1 MLTAFILALIK
12 LLSNPVMLAA
22 LAKFLANA
30 LKSVSQRV
38 NPTHEDPP
46 SPVCGGSFCAIGA
59 KVRGLVVS
67 LQTTQR
73 SAQSKD
79 LQRAIGVTV
88 PIATPEI
95 YADMLDRAKKGA
107 FAYPAINVSSSQT
120 LTAAIRGFAEAES
133 DGIIQFSWGGAEY
146 ASGSTVKNMV
156 DGAVALAEYAHV
168 VAKNYKVNIGI
179 HTDHCPAEKLDGFM
193 RPLLAFG
200 ADRIKS
206 GKAPLF
212 NSHMWDGS
220 AVDMTENM
228 KIAKEMLAMS
238 VAAKTILEIE
248 IGVVGG
254 EEDGIEAKHDA
265 KLYSTP
271 EDALMTIETLGTDV
285 NARYMVAATFGNV
298 HGVYKP
304 GNVVLQP
311 KILATLQEAVSAKL
325 GLPAGSKPM
334 DLVFHGGSGSLLSEI
349 RESLD
354 YGVIKMNVDTDTQYA
369 FTRPVVEHMLKNYDG
384 VLKIDGEVGNKKA
397 YDPRAWGKAAE
408 AGMAARVVRACEDLR
423 SNGTSSLK

>member
-1 MLTAFILALIK
+1 M
-12 LLSNPVMLAA
+12 
-22 LAKFLANA
+22 
-30 LKSVSQRV
+30 
-38 NPTHEDPP
+38 
-46 SPVCGGSFCAIGA
+46 
-59 KVRGLVVS
+59 
-67 LQTTQR
+67 
-73 SAQSKD
+73 
-79 LQRAIGVTV
+79 

-95 YADMLDRAKKGA
+95 YIDMLDRAKKGA

-120 LTAAIRGFAEAES
+120 IIAAIRGFAEAES

-146 ASGSTVKNMV
+146 ASGSTVKKMV

-168 VAKNYKVNIGI
+168 VAKNYNVNIGI

-200 ADRIKS
+200 AQRLAS
-206 GKAPLF
+206 GAAPLF

-220 AVDMTENM
+220 AVSMTENM

-238 VAAKTILEIE
+238 IAARTILEIE
-248 IGVVGG
+248 IGVV
-254 EEDGIEAKHDA
+254 
-265 KLYSTP
+265 
-271 EDALMTIETLGTDV
+271 
-285 NARYMVAATFGNV
+285 
-298 HGVYKP
+298 

-311 KILATLQEAVSAKL
+311 KILATLQEAVSKKL

-354 YGVIKMNVDTDTQYA
+354 YGVIKMNIDTDTQYA
-369 FTRPVVEHMLKNYDG
+369 FTRPVVDHVLKNYDG
-384 VLKIDGEVGNKKA
+384 VLKIDGEVGNKKL

-408 AGMAARVVRACEDLR
+408 AGMAARVVRGCEDLR
-423 SNGTSSLK
+423 STGTSSLK

>member
-1 MLTAFILALIK
+1 M
-12 LLSNPVMLAA
+12 
-22 LAKFLANA
+22 
-30 LKSVSQRV
+30 
-38 NPTHEDPP
+38 
-46 SPVCGGSFCAIGA
+46 
-59 KVRGLVVS
+59 
-67 LQTTQR
+67 
-73 SAQSKD
+73 
-79 LQRAIGVTV
+79 

-120 LTAAIRGFAEAES
+120 ITAAIRGFAEAQS

-146 ASGSTVKNMV
+146 ASGSTIKKMV
-156 DGAVALAEYAHV
+156 DGAVALAEYAHI
-168 VAKNYKVNIGI
+168 VAKNYNVHIGI

-193 RPLLAFG
+193 KPLLALG
-200 ADRIKS
+200 AERIKS

-220 AVDMTENM
+220 AVDMKENM
-228 KIAKEMLAMS
+228 KVAAEMQKMS
-238 VAAKTILEIE
+238 IAAKTILEIE

-254 EEDGIEAKHDA
+254 EEDGVEAKHDA

-271 EDALMTIETLGTDV
+271 EDALMTIETLGSDPST
-285 NARYMVAATFGNV
+285 RYMVAATFGNV

-311 KILATLQEAVSAKL
+311 KILRTLQDAVSKKL
-325 GLPAGSKPM
+325 GLPEGSKPM
-334 DLVFHGGSGSLLSEI
+334 DLVFHGGSGSLLTEI

-354 YGVIKMNVDTDTQYA
+354 YGVVKMNIDTDTQYA
-369 FTRPVVEHMLKNYDG
+369 FTRPVVDHMMKNYDG
-384 VLKIDGEVGNKKA
+384 VLKIDGEVGNKKS

-408 AGMAARVVRACEDLR
+408 AGMAARIGVACEDLR
-423 SNGTSSLK
+423 STGTSLLK